1 MNMHGG
7 MHGAVFF
14 RLDGVMLMA
23 WVVVIIAKE
32 KREKIH

>member
-1 MNMHGG
+1 MVACM
-7 MHGAVFF
+7 ALFFF